1 MAIAA
6 SDIHYRLSGGA
17 GNADPL
23 LSLGGVKSTA
33 TDAGANIFP
42 DVPAGDAATGKTQYR
57 GVVLHNA
64 HGSLTYLGVK
74 VWVDTDTP
82 SPDTDA
88 DIALALEAVN
98 VTMAT
103 IANDTTAPAGV
114 TFTNA
119 AVSEATG
126 LSIGDIP
133 FSQFKGIWLKR
144 VVNPGAVSYSD
155 SFSVSAK
162 GSTAP

>member
-1 MAIAA
+1 MAIVAG
-6 SDIHYRLSGGA
+6 DIHYRLSGGA
-17 GNADPL
+17 GNSDPL
-23 LSLGGVKSTA
+23 LSLGGVISTA

-42 DVPAGDAATGKTQYR
+42 DVPAADAATGKTQYR
-57 GVVLHNA
+57 GVCIKNA
-64 HGSLTYLGVK
+64 HGSLTWIGVK

-82 SPDTDA
+82 SGDTDA
-88 DIALALEAVN
+88 DIALAAEAVN

-133 FSQFKGIWLKR
+133 FGQFKGIWLKR
-144 VVNPGAVSYSD
+144 VVNAGAVSFAD